1 MYESYYGFKANPFRI
16 APDPSFFFASAGHKR
31 GLAYLRYGLHQG
43 QGFVVVTG
51 EPGTGKTM
59 LVQTL
64 LAELSSQEYC
74 IAMITNTNL
83 RAEDVLRSVAE
94 NFGIDQRAAKNKAEL
109 LSIIQ
114 DFLVAQH
121 TAGKKSLL
129 VVDEAQNL
137 PPRSLEE
144 LRMLSNFQVGHQG
157 LLQTVLSAQPQ
168 LRKTLAAPSMEQ
180 LSQRIIAGCHLKPIS
195 APETRAYVA
204 HRLQR
209 VGWSGTPGFSGA
221 AMSIIFQV
229 SRGVPRLINMLV
241 DRILLAACMDEKES
255 IDEALV
261 CAVLDELKQE
271 GTGAWTNVDV
281 PAVSAQ
287 AAEEGL
293 APLPEQQQPVARQ
306 ASGGSSAA
314 VSSPSPSRSPS
325 AGSANVEVG
334 RTKSV
339 SSAPANE
346 QHLDPLAPSSSVVK
360 RQPQKESKP
369 RPKIVKAVSAAAQG
383 GQTPAAKLVQVK
395 WPKEKESEPASAPRV
410 DQPKAS
416 AAGQAA
422 AKPRATKQVEASR
435 PAVQQP
441 SPGKKPQQAA
451 PEAKP
456 QPKQSRP
463 QQAKPKPRPESEPKP
478 KPKPKTKRSKVVELP
493 LPKAKTP
500 SRDELPKEDDFD
512 ELFEPVPPPMTAERA
527 AGAEMGGE
535 AFVVEADHELFGG
548 GKSRSKSR
556 PVMIISVVIGAVVL
570 GAAVAYFMAAAD
582 RQQEPV
588 PPATQGAGLASAG
601 QSSGPVVAAQAPT
614 PSADALQRGDEGER
628 ASIFDPRARVAVG
641 GAAKAPEAA
650 ESGAAVAPGSAAV
663 SEVAPSSPPSLPEWE
678 LADLM
683 YTFILAY
690 ENGNV
695 SLFTTLFAPDAV
707 VDGYSGKDEISRY
720 HATLFR
726 KTEMRTIS
734 INDIK
739 WSQADGYI
747 KGEAQYEK
755 TLWHQGQVEPD
766 FSAGRVLIDVVR
778 SEGRLQIRRVQFL

>member
-114 DFLVAQH
+114 RFLIAQH
-121 TAGKKSLL
+121 EAGKKSLL

-209 VGWSGTPGFSGA
+209 VGWSGTPAFSGA
-221 AMSIIFQV
+221 AMSIIFQI
-229 SRGVPRLINMLV
+229 SRGIPRMINMLV
-241 DRILLAACMDEKES
+241 DRILLAACMDEKDS

-261 CAVLDELKQE
+261 LAVVDELKQE
-271 GTGAWTNVDV
+271 GTGAWSNIAEALEVGQV
-281 PAVSAQ
+281 AESA
-287 AAEEGL
+287 L

-306 ASGGSSAA
+306 ASVGSSAV
-314 VSSPSPSRSPS
+314 VSPARQSGTQPGVGTERSRPV
-325 AGSANVEVG
+325 A
-334 RTKSV
+334 
-339 SSAPANE
+339 SSSTSG
-346 QHLDPLAPSSSVVK
+346 PSSK
-360 RQPQKESKP
+360 RDEGLEPLVPSSEVAKPPPKRASKP
-369 RPKIVKAVSAAAQG
+369 RPKIVKAVSAAGAG
-383 GQTPAAKLVQVK
+383 GQTPAARLVQVK
-395 WPKEKESEPASAPRV
+395 WPKKEGASSKQV
-410 DQPKAS
+410 
-416 AAGQAA
+416 AA
-422 AKPRATKQVEASR
+422 AASRSPHSESSKAPKSGTEQKSPQQQRRGRPAEKKGGEASSASSSAQQAR
-435 PAVQQP
+435 PKQQRSQPAAAP
-441 SPGKKPQQAA
+441 SPQIS
-451 PEAKP
+451 
-456 QPKQSRP
+456 SR
-463 QQAKPKPRPESEPKP
+463 
-478 KPKPKTKRSKVVELP
+478 RSKVVELP
-493 LPKAKTP
+493 LPK
-500 SRDELPKEDDFD
+500 SRQSVRADASSEEVLD
-512 ELFEPVPPPMTAERA
+512 ELFEPVPAPAAPITAERT
-527 AGAEMGGE
+527 ELNDSPLE
-535 AFVVEADHELFGG
+535 ERFVVEADHDLFDSGLA
-548 GKSRSKSR
+548 KRSKSRR
-556 PVMIISVVIGAVVL
+556 PVMIISSLIGVVVIGAVV
-570 GAAVAYFMAAAD
+570 AYLMAAAD
-582 RQQEPV
+582 RQHDMGTTSAQ
-588 PPATQGAGLASAG
+588 PAELSSAG
-601 QSSGPVVAAQAPT
+601 GRDVYRSDEVAVAQMPT
-614 PSADALQRGDEGER
+614 PSAQALQQSEEHAR
-628 ASIFDPRARVAVG
+628 ASIFDPRARVAG
-641 GAAKAPEAA
+641 NAAAP
-650 ESGAAVAPGSAAV
+650 AVASVVSGDDVVVEPSAP
-663 SEVAPSSPPSLPEWE
+663 APLALPEWE

-707 VDGYSGKDEISRY
+707 VDGYTGKNEISRY
-720 HATLFR
+720 HATLFG

-739 WSQADGYI
+739 WALADGYI

-766 FSAGRVLIDVVR
+766 FSAGRVLIEVVR

>member
-114 DFLVAQH
+114 RFLVAQH
-121 TAGKKSLL
+121 EAGKKSLL

-221 AMSIIFQV
+221 AMSMIFQI
-229 SRGVPRLINMLV
+229 SRGIPRMINMLV
-241 DRILLAACMDEKES
+241 DRILLAACLDEKDG
-255 IDEALV
+255 IDETLV
-261 CAVLDELKQE
+261 LAVIEELRQE
-271 GTGAWTNVDV
+271 GTGAWSNIGEVIESMSVAD
-281 PAVSAQ
+281 SA
-287 AAEEGL
+287 L

-306 ASGGSSAA
+306 ASGGGNAA
-314 VSSPSPSRSPS
+314 ATPAPS
-325 AGSANVEVG
+325 AHQSGG
-334 RTKSV
+334 RGARRESPP
-339 SSAPANE
+339 SAPPPPATHNE
-346 QHLDPLAPSSSVVK
+346 PLEPLAPSSNMAKSPQQKTVK
-360 RQPQKESKP
+360 A
-369 RPKIVKAVSAAAQG
+369 RPKIVKAVSASGAG
-383 GQTPAAKLVQVK
+383 GQTPAARLVQVK
-395 WPKEKESEPASAPRV
+395 WPKEAQASAVAKTKVQETAKPVPESRAKTAAPPRTPA
-410 DQPKAS
+410 PKKA
-416 AAGQAA
+416 QAA
-422 AKPRATKQVEASR
+422 SP
-435 PAVQQP
+435 P
-441 SPGKKPQQAA
+441 SS
-451 PEAKP
+451 EAKP
-456 QPKQSRP
+456 KH
-463 QQAKPKPRPESEPKP
+463 
-478 KPKPKTKRSKVVELP
+478 SKVVELP
-493 LPKAKTP
+493 LPKERHS
-500 SRDELPKEDDFD
+500 SREEESLAEEVFD
-512 ELFEPVPPPMTAERA
+512 ELFEPVREPAVEAVSARSSRA
-527 AGAEMGGE
+527 APQER
-535 AFVVEADHELFGG
+535 FVVEADHELFGRDTG
-548 GKSRSKSR
+548 EKKSS
-556 PVMIISVVIGAVVL
+556 PVLLISAVVGLVVVGAV
-570 GAAVAYFMAAAD
+570 VAYFMTAGE
-582 RQQEPV
+582 RQQAAV
-588 PPATQGAGLASAG
+588 PAVDQESHLVSAG
-601 QSSGPVVAAQAPT
+601 GDDSSRRDVVAAAPT
-614 PSADALQRGDEGER
+614 PSAEALQQGELDAR

-641 GAAKAPEAA
+641 G
-650 ESGAAVAPGSAAV
+650 GAVVEPAVSAAASSDSGSSTPQIV
-663 SEVAPSSPPSLPEWE
+663 EPMPSAPPSLPEWE

-695 SLFTTLFAPDAV
+695 SLFTTLFSADAM

-739 WSQADGYI
+739 WAQADGYI
-747 KGEAQYEK
+747 RGEAQYEK
-755 TLWHQGQVEPD
+755 TLWHEGQVEPD
-766 FSAGRVLIDVVR
+766 FSAGRALFEVVR